1 MIHRPAKITVFGAG
15 VWGSVIA
22 RHLSA
27 QGCNVTLWE
36 FHEHLLREIEDNAR
50 HHPHIPGFHLPDSI
64 KLTGDLHE
72 AAENMEMAVLVISSK
87 GMRPFARLL
96 GKELAGRQITLIS
109 ATKGIEAA
117 TLKTMC
123 EVVEEEIPHL
133 AGKTMVFSGPSFAL
147 EVAHGVLTKVVLAG
161 KDRDKASATAQLF
174 DFDPLKMELS
184 DDRTGVEWG
193 GAVKNVLAI
202 GCGILDG
209 LGAGHNTK
217 AALITQGISEIA
229 QTIIAAGGRQD
240 TAYGLAGVG
249 DFILTGTS
257 DISRNRRLGEKLG
270 KGKAVIQARG
280 EINTV
285 AEGADS
291 AEAVWTLI
299 QRKNLSAPMITAVWK
314 VLREG
319 AAPATILKALGF
331 KNGGKQQPQ

>member
-22 RHLSA
+22 RHLAS

-36 FHEHLLREIEDNAR
+36 FHDHLLREIEATGR
-50 HHPHIPGFHLPDSI
+50 HHPHIPNFRIPETI
-64 KLTGDLHE
+64 TLTGDLHS
-72 AAENMEMAVLVISSK
+72 ATENMEMAVLVISSK
-87 GMRPFARLL
+87 GMRPFAKQL

-109 ATKGIEAA
+109 ATKGIEASSI
-117 TLKTMC
+117 KTMC

-147 EVAHGVLTKVVLAG
+147 EVAHGVPTKIVLAG
-161 KDRDKASATAQLF
+161 KDAAKTAEAAKVF
-174 DFDPLKMELS
+174 DAPPLSMELS

-217 AALITQGISEIA
+217 AALITQGINEIA
-229 QTIIAAGGRQD
+229 RLIIAAGGRQD

-270 KGKAVIQARG
+270 KGKAVTQARG

-319 AAPATILKALGF
+319 AAPETMLKALGF
-331 KNGGKQQPQ
+331 KNGGKQS